1 MISRGEDIASSV
13 SHVLGLLAA
22 AAWAPVLI
30 VRAVGDGGVAGIVGS
45 CVFATTSILLY
56 LTSSLYHGFPSGR
69 TKAVFRVLDHSAIF
83 LLIAGT
89 YTPFTL
95 GVLRGPWGWLLFG
108 IVWSLALAGVLL
120 KATGSLWDTRWS
132 TLLYLALGWIVII
145 AAKPM
150 WELVPTW
157 GLVWLVAGGIAYTAG
172 VVSFANPRIP
182 YHHFVWH
189 LFVMV
194 GTGCHTVAVCFYAA

>member
-1 MISRGEDIASSV
+1 M
-13 SHVLGLLAA
+13 SHALGLLAA
-22 AAWAPVLI
+22 TAWAPVLI
-30 VRAVGDGGVAGIVGS
+30 VRAVGDGGAAGIVGS
-45 CVFATTSILLY
+45 VVFATTSILLY
-56 LTSSLYHGFPSGR
+56 LMSSLYHGLPSGR
-69 TKAVFRVLDHSAIF
+69 TKTVFRVLDHAAIF

-95 GVLRGPWGWLLFG
+95 GVLRGPWGWVLFG
-108 IVWSLALAGVLL
+108 LVWSLALAGVLL
-120 KATGSLWDTRWS
+120 KATGSLWDARWS
-132 TLLYLALGWIVII
+132 TPLYLALGWSVVI

-172 VVSFANPRIP
+172 VVSFSTPRIP

-194 GTGCHTVAVCFYAA
+194 GTGCHTIAVCFYAA